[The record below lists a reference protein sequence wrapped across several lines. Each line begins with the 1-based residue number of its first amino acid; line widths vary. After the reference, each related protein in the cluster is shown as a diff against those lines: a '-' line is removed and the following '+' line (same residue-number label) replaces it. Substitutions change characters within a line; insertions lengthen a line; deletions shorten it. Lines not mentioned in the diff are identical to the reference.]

1 MLVLTMAAP
10 KKEQKLIP
18 TIMGMATGNPPYHA
32 SQEQALQ
39 VAESCPECTSIKP
52 VLARIYGN
60 SRIDYRYMAVP
71 DFTPEQRL
79 EGDDNFFDDDLNFR
93 MPVEKRLDKFRE
105 VAVPLVTD
113 VCARAL
119 KDAGVKAEE
128 TGKLALM
135 VCVEISSVHTTF
147 DDNVNDAILHAI
159 FADGC
164 AAAVIS
170 GEKPGSAKAKGKFG
184 IVDTH

>member
-1 MLVLTMAAP
+1 
-10 KKEQKLIP
+10 
-18 TIMGMATGNPPYHA
+18 MGMATGNPPYRA

-93 MPVEKRLDKFRE
+93 MPVEKRLDKPF
-105 VAVPLVTD
+105 AQVTD
-113 VCARAL
+113 AELSAL
-119 KDAGVKAEE
+119 LTQLNDDAK
-128 TGKLALM
+128 
-135 VCVEISSVHTTF
+135 VE
-147 DDNVNDAILHAI
+147 NRL
-159 FADGC
+159 
-164 AAAVIS
+164 
-170 GEKPGSAKAKGKFG
+170 P
-184 IVDTH
+184 DTS

>member
-1 MLVLTMAAP
+1 
-10 KKEQKLIP
+10 
-18 TIMGMATGNPPYHA
+18 MGMATGNPPYRA

-119 KDAGVKAEE
+119 KDAELREALAKKGVILPDDVSPFDA
-128 TGKLALM
+128 
-135 VCVEISSVHTTF
+135 SVRQL
-147 DDNVNDAILHAI
+147 VQERV
-159 FADGC
+159 GRSY
-164 AAAVIS
+164 S
-170 GEKPGSAKAKGKFG
+170 GRAWSRR
-184 IVDTH
+184 

>member
-1 MLVLTMAAP
+1 M
-10 KKEQKLIP
+10 
-18 TIMGMATGNPPYHA
+18 
-32 SQEQALQ
+32 Q

-119 KDAGVKAEE
+119 KDAGVHASWTGGFGRSSKPSVRIVARRADNDKQVSFDLGMEE
-128 TGKLALM
+128 DAFRAGDDIQSGGVLKEGRSFSFGPLGMQFIGGKTSLRAAGM
-135 VCVEISSVHTTF
+135 REGDKVE
-147 DDNVNDAILHAI
+147 
-159 FADGC
+159 
-164 AAAVIS
+164 
-170 GEKPGSAKAKGKFG
+170 GEFEGEVMKLIGMGR
-184 IVDTH
+184 

>member
-1 MLVLTMAAP
+1 MDTMETIEVATGLSMEVKMLVAACVVLATMLVLTMAAP

-18 TIMGMATGNPPYHA
+18 TIMGMATGNPPYRA

-79 EGDDNFFDDDLNFR
+79 E
-93 MPVEKRLDKFRE
+93 KFRE

-128 TGKLALM
+128 IG
-135 VCVEISSVHTTF
+135 
-147 DDNVNDAILHAI
+147 
-159 FADGC
+159 
-164 AAAVIS
+164 
-170 GEKPGSAKAKGKFG
+170 
-184 IVDTH
+184 

>member
-1 MLVLTMAAP
+1 MQAKTPFTRAQAAP

-18 TIMGMATGNPPYHA
+18 TIMGMATGNPPYRA

-119 KDAGVKAEE
+119 KDAGVQARRS
-128 TGKLALM
+128 A
-135 VCVEISSVHTTF
+135 SSWLFLPPASWARAWTARSSRRSDSREVSTVHSS
-147 DDNVNDAILHAI
+147 ASW
-159 FADGC
+159 
-164 AAAVIS
+164 AARR
-170 GEKPGSAKAKGKFG
+170 P
-184 IVDTH
+184 

>member
-1 MLVLTMAAP
+1 
-10 KKEQKLIP
+10 
-18 TIMGMATGNPPYHA
+18 MGMATGNPPYRA

-113 VCARAL
+113 VSARAPERRRR
-119 KDAGVKAEE
+119 A
-128 TGKLALM
+128 
-135 VCVEISSVHTTF
+135 S
-147 DDNVNDAILHAI
+147 
-159 FADGC
+159 
-164 AAAVIS
+164 
-170 GEKPGSAKAKGKFG
+170 
-184 IVDTH
+184 